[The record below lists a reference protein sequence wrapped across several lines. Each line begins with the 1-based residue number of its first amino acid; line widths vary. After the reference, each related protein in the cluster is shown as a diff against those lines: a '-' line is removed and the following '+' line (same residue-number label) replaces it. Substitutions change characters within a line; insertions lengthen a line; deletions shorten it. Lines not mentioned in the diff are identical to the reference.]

1 MAIPQTPFLFNIL
14 FSCHSVSQGLEGW
27 WGEQSHAH
35 PRLSG
40 WWEQAG
46 SVLYTIEILADAP
59 TDRGKNSSGLGLQF
73 CKFLS
78 HMQRTG
84 LVKLTQ
90 WIPLP
95 QGRDNCISVIPGS
108 CLSHLPLKTSSA
120 GDYTILSDNLLC
132 ASQSLPLKTLYYL
145 LDISQ
150 GMVSSSLYLS
160 FRTWVRVEKFIP
172 KCSFPNIQCALHAVL
187 LHLGE
192 AEHMLFILW
201 TLTYITGGVTAHSVS
216 RASGLF
222 QTLHKGALNNKKN

>member
-1 MAIPQTPFLFNIL
+1 MWEGGETSSHVLAM
-14 FSCHSVSQGLEGW
+14 VLE
-27 WGEQSHAH
+27 
-35 PRLSG
+35 
-40 WWEQAG
+40 WWEQSG
-46 SVLYTIEILADAP
+46 SILYSTEILADAP
-59 TDRGKNSSGLGLQF
+59 ADRGKNSSGLGPQF

-78 HMQRTG
+78 QMQRAG

-95 QGRDNCISVIPGS
+95 QGRDNCTSVVPDS

-145 LDISQ
+145 PDISQ
-150 GMVSSSLYLS
+150 GMVLSSLYPS

-172 KCSFPNIQCALHAVL
+172 KRSFPNTLCALHAVL

-201 TLTYITGGVTAHSVS
+201 TLMYNTGRAAAHSVS

-222 QTLHKGALNNKKN
+222 QTLHKGALNN